1 MAIKTCI
8 RDMSPYVRKAAA
20 FSIAKVYRL
29 DSSQHDSLIEIIQV
43 LLEDT
48 STIVIGGAIS
58 ALFVILSS

>member
-1 MAIKTCI
+1 
-8 RDMSPYVRKAAA
+8 MSPYVRKAAA